1 MRRLYL
7 ITILTFIACLG
18 VVSLA
23 EDIGSDSVNAAAFDD
38 QDNLILPG
46 DIDEWVFL
54 GSSLGMGYSQAEFD
68 SDSPGMFQI
77 ARMEPNAYRA
87 FRETGEFVD
96 GTMIALHFFGSE
108 NKISINRAG
117 FVMGGQHF
125 MEIHYKDSKRFPDGF
140 NFYTFQNDD
149 AVAAEMPLPNECV
162 SCHKKDGAYDG
173 VFVQFY
179 PVIHQYLPADV
190 RARLSELDGESGH

>member
-1 MRRLYL
+1 MKLQLL
-7 ITILTFIACLG
+7 IISLTIAACMSVL
-18 VVSLA
+18 SFA
-23 EDIGSDSVNAAAFDD
+23 EDAGLDAVDAATFDD
-38 QDNLILPG
+38 EANLILPA

-77 ARMEPNAYRA
+77 ARMEPKAYRA
-87 FRETGEFVD
+87 FRETGQFVD

-149 AVAAEMPLPNECV
+149 TVAEEMPLPNDCV

-179 PVIHQYLPADV
+179 PVIQKYLPADV
-190 RARLSELDGESGH
+190 RAHLSTSDSHIAH

>member
-1 MRRLYL
+1 MKRLYL
-7 ITILTFIACLG
+7 IISLTAAACLG
-18 VVSLA
+18 VVSFA
-23 EDIGSDSVNAAAFDD
+23 DDAGPDSVDVAIFDD
-38 QDNLILPG
+38 ENNLTLPG
-46 DIDEWVFL
+46 NIDEWVFL
-54 GSSLGMGYSQAEFD
+54 GSSLGMGYSQAEFEPGN
-68 SDSPGMFQI
+68 PGMFQI

-87 FRETGEFVD
+87 FRESGEFVD

-108 NKISINRAG
+108 NRISINRAG

-149 AVAAEMPLPNECV
+149 TAAAEMPLPNECV

>member
-1 MRRLYL
+1 MERLYL
-7 ITILTFIACLG
+7 IISLTVAACLG
-18 VVSLA
+18 IVSFA
-23 EDIGSDSVNAAAFDD
+23 QDAGPGTVDVAIFDD
-38 QDNLILPG
+38 ENNLTLPG

-54 GSSLGMGYSQAEFD
+54 GSSLGMGYSQAEFEPG
-68 SDSPGMFQI
+68 SPGMFQI

-87 FRETGEFVD
+87 FRESGEFVD

-125 MEIHYKDSKRFPDGF
+125 MEIHYKDSERFPDGF

-162 SCHKKDGAYDG
+162 TCHKKDGAYDG

-190 RARLSELDGESGH
+190 RSRLSELDSASGH

>member
-7 ITILTFIACLG
+7 TTILTFIACLG

-23 EDIGSDSVNAAAFDD
+23 EDIGPDSVNAAAFDD

-77 ARMEPNAYRA
+77 SRRRSRSVLSP
-87 FRETGEFVD
+87 TG
-96 GTMIALHFFGSE
+96 
-108 NKISINRAG
+108 
-117 FVMGGQHF
+117 
-125 MEIHYKDSKRFPDGF
+125 
-140 NFYTFQNDD
+140 
-149 AVAAEMPLPNECV
+149 C
-162 SCHKKDGAYDG
+162 
-173 VFVQFY
+173 
-179 PVIHQYLPADV
+179 
-190 RARLSELDGESGH
+190 